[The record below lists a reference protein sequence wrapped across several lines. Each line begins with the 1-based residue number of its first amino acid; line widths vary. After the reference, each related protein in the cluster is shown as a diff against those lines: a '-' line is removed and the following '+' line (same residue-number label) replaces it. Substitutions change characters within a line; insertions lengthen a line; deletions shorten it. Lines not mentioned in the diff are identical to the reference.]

1 MRHKHTDQQVIH
13 SCKYSSDNHAEKML
27 SASEKLRSISTLVYH
42 FDLDL
47 SSEINTLTERQFSD
61 LKVKIWILDG
71 FFSSN
76 GRVLRDKEICNTDDI
91 NFKFKEKYSLM
102 LKDV

>member
-1 MRHKHTDQQVIH
+1 
-13 SCKYSSDNHAEKML
+13 ML